1 MYNLSI
7 YIYDDTDN
15 HVGVTVSHAKR
26 ISKLDKLRFDVRH
39 GRTYKTL
46 RNRMSQKKALPI
58 NEYKHIKHN
67 IGNGK
72 PTILAFGM
80 SHCYSCLAM
89 SKVFAEVLEAHPEYQ
104 IYSIDSQKE
113 RLIARDT
120 YKLKEM
126 PTQIFL
132 NEQGEEVFRH
142 TGAYKKPV
150 LDIILKKWGF
160 I

>member
-1 MYNLSI
+1 MPN
-7 YIYDDTDN
+7 
-15 HVGVTVSHAKR
+15 
-26 ISKLDKLRFDVRH
+26 
-39 GRTYKTL
+39 
-46 RNRMSQKKALPI
+46 KKALPVI
-58 NEYKHIKHN
+58 LYTDIKQN

-89 SKVFAEVLEAHPEYQ
+89 SKVFAQVLEEHPEFQ

-113 RLIARDT
+113 RLVSRDI

-126 PTQIFL
+126 PTQLFF
-132 NEQGEEVFRH
+132 NASGEEVFRH

-150 LDIILKKWGF
+150 IDIVMKKYEF
-160 I
+160 V